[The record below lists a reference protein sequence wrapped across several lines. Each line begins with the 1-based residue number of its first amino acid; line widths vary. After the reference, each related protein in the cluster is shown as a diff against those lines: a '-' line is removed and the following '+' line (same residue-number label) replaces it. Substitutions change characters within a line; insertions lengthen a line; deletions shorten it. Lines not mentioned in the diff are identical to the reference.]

1 MKAEKI
7 TSNLEFDVKYAEGSR
22 KEVKEGILFEF
33 KGNKIIGHIGT
44 SRKEAMFS
52 IANALIEMVNDFG
65 LIEEF
70 TEYIEKECRE
80 LDIMPDKTPNSC
92 RLIREMGEPGKDGNG
107 KCMGFTRNFTDD
119 EPCEICKKCEWCTA
133 REEGD

>member
-1 MKAEKI
+1 
-7 TSNLEFDVKYAEGSR
+7 
-22 KEVKEGILFEF
+22 
-33 KGNKIIGHIGT
+33 
-44 SRKEAMFS
+44 MFS

-70 TEYIEKECRE
+70 TEYIKKECQE
-80 LDIMPDKTPNSC
+80 LDIMPDKTPNMATINL
-92 RLIREMGEPGKDGNG
+92 RMGEPGKDGNG
-107 KCMGFTRNFTDD
+107 KCMGFTRNFPQDD

>member
-1 MKAEKI
+1 MKAEKM
-7 TSNLEFDVKYAEGSR
+7 TSNLEFDVKYADGSR

-33 KGNKIIGHIGT
+33 KGNKIIGHIGS

-52 IANALIEMVNDFG
+52 IGNALIEMVSAFG

-70 TEYIEKECRE
+70 TECIEKECQE
-80 LDIMPDKTPNSC
+80 LDIIPDKTPNSC
-92 RLIREMGEPGKDGNG
+92 RLIREMGEPGKDENG
-107 KCMGFTRNFTDD
+107 KCMGFSKSSADD
-119 EPCEICKKCEWCTA
+119 KPCEICKKYEWCTA

>member
-1 MKAEKI
+1 MKVEKI
-7 TSNLEFDVKYAEGSR
+7 TSNLELDVKYADGSR

-33 KGNKIIGHIGT
+33 KGNKIIGHIGS

-52 IANALIEMVNDFG
+52 IGNALIEMVSAFG

-70 TEYIEKECRE
+70 TEYIEKECQE
-80 LDIMPDKTPNSC
+80 LDIIPDETPNSC
-92 RLIREMGEPGKDGNG
+92 RLIREMGEPGKDENG
-107 KCMGFTRNFTDD
+107 KCMGFSKSSADD
-119 EPCEICKKCEWCTA
+119 KPCEICKKYEWCTA

>member
-70 TEYIEKECRE
+70 TEYIEKECQE

-92 RLIREMGEPGKDGNG
+92 RLIREMGEPEKDGNG

>member
-1 MKAEKI
+1 
-7 TSNLEFDVKYAEGSR
+7 
-22 KEVKEGILFEF
+22 
-33 KGNKIIGHIGT
+33 
-44 SRKEAMFS
+44 MFS

-70 TEYIEKECRE
+70 TEYIEKECQE
-80 LDIMPDKTPNSC
+80 LDIMTDKTPNSC

>member
-44 SRKEAMFS
+44 NRKEAMFS
-52 IANALIEMVNDFG
+52 IANALIEMVDDFG

-70 TEYIEKECRE
+70 TEYIEKECQE

-133 REEGD
+133 REEGY